1 MKTGKLDPGALRR
14 LVLGRLGVRR
24 EDVVVHA
31 GLGEDASAV
40 AFGEEVCVLSS
51 DPITGAGAGAGW
63 YGVHVACN
71 DVAAMGAR
79 PVGVLATLLFPEGA
93 DEAEVGRMM
102 DDVHRAAR
110 ELGIEVLGGHT
121 EVAPNV
127 TAPIISMTA
136 VGRARRDRLV
146 TSAGARAGDALILT
160 KWAGLEGT
168 AILAT
173 DLARYLEGRL
183 DAALIARARA
193 LAERLSVVPE
203 GVLAAELGASAL
215 HDPTEGGVLG
225 ALWEMS
231 EASGLGYEVEA
242 EAVPLLEETRR
253 VCEVFG
259 ADPLRLISSGALLV
273 AGPDAARMV
282 EGLRAQGI
290 PATRIGTVLER
301 ERLVVEHGR
310 RVEVG
315 PVVRD
320 ELWRILEQYA

>member
-1 MKTGKLDPGALRR
+1 
-14 LVLGRLGVRR
+14 
-24 EDVVVHA
+24 
-31 GLGEDASAV
+31 
-40 AFGEEVCVLSS
+40 
-51 DPITGAGAGAGW
+51 
-63 YGVHVACN
+63 
-71 DVAAMGAR
+71 
-79 PVGVLATLLFPEGA
+79 
-93 DEAEVGRMM
+93 
-102 DDVHRAAR
+102 
-110 ELGIEVLGGHT
+110 
-121 EVAPNV
+121 V